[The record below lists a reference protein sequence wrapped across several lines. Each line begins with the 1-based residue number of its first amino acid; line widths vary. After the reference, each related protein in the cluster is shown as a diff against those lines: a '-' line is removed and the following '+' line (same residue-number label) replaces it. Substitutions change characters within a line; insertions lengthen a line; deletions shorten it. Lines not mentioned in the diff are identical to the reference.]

1 MIIGDMDG
9 LKVVYDRL
17 GKPILE
23 EGESI
28 IGERTAT
35 AFAAYHGKK
44 AKGRPVAHDGLGEV
58 GFTLTED
65 RLIVLIDPSMDTAR
79 RVLHL
84 PGTES
89 WTKGKELFKVIPSRG
104 RYYMVLDWS
113 EIPKIKLPSTKKETA
128 TIPIV
133 ATDGG
138 MYTLL
143 VDRESAAWI
152 ERSWKASR

>member
-1 MIIGDMDG
+1 MIKGDLDG
-9 LKVVYDRL
+9 LKVVYDKL
-17 GKPILE
+17 GNPILE
-23 EGESI
+23 DGESI
-28 IGERTAT
+28 VAQRTAT
-35 AFAAYHGKK
+35 SFAAYHGKK
-44 AKGRPVAHDGLGEV
+44 AKGRPVIHDGQGEV
-58 GFTLTED
+58 GFTMTED
-65 RLIVLIDPSMDTAR
+65 RLFVLIDPSLDNAR
-79 RVLHL
+79 RVLQV

-89 WTKGKELFKVIPSRG
+89 WTKGKELFKVIQGRG

-113 EIPKIKLPSTKKETA
+113 EIHKLKLPSAKKETA

-143 VDRESAAWI
+143 VDRETASRI